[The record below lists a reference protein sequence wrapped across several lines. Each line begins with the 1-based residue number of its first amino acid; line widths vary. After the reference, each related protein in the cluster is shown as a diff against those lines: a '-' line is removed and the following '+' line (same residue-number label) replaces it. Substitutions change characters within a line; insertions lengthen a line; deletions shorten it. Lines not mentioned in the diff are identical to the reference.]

1 MNENE
6 IPEDTDLER
15 AQAVQDGRKV
25 DNTCKAYMYRWR
37 KFVYWATEKLRL
49 NEINLLNNEEMTPE
63 GIDNFG
69 GVNLD
74 LIIPEHFI
82 EFFGYIMIKR
92 DKNTME
98 PLEPVQQQSYSNVAG
113 YHSAI
118 QHAYNVKQKTPSESI
133 KTETKFFWMDT
144 NVGLQS

>member
-6 IPEDTDLER
+6 IPEHTDLER
-15 AQAVQDGRKV
+15 AQSVQDGRKV
-25 DNTCKAYMYRWR
+25 DNTCKAYMYKWR

-74 LIIPEHFI
+74 LILLFSGTSNFEKVSKKI
-82 EFFGYIMIKR
+82 GSR
-92 DKNTME
+92 DCGH
-98 PLEPVQQQSYSNVAG
+98 L
-113 YHSAI
+113 
-118 QHAYNVKQKTPSESI
+118 
-133 KTETKFFWMDT
+133 T
-144 NVGLQS
+144 NVQTLCFFQSH